1 MKISEYFTLSE
12 MVKTSQKASN
22 EPTETIVSNLTYL
35 AKKLDQARVK
45 LGEPI
50 IINSGYRSPEVN
62 KLVGGSANSQHMK
75 GQAADMVCS
84 DNAKLFGILKDMD
97 FDELIWEFGTFPG
110 QPDWVHC
117 SFVKGRSRKKM
128 MRAFKK
134 NGETKYEIIP
144 Q

>member
-1 MKISEYFTLSE
+1 MKLSTHFTLSE
-12 MVKTSQKASN
+12 MVKTSQNAYN
-22 EPTETIVSNLTYL
+22 EPTEAIVNNLTYL
-35 AKKLDQARVK
+35 AKKLDQAREK
-45 LGEPI
+45 LGESI

-84 DNAKLFGILKDMD
+84 DNAKLFAILKDMD

-134 NGETKYEIIP
+134 NGQTKYEIIP